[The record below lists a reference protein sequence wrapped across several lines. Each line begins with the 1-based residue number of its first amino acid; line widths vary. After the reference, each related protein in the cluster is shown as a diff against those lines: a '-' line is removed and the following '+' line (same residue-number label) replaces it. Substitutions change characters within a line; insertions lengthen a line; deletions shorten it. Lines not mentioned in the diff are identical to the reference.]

1 MPRRS
6 GTTTVWSWTK
16 TAATG
21 AHMSP
26 VSPKPCSM
34 TTAGPLPPTRTGM
47 VAPWALMFCFR
58 KPEGNDPSFAE
69 TDDATVSSPIALPQ
83 HIALTGIGQDRQE
96 AFAAEAVRM
105 AWGAAPAFYHEREQL
120 E

>member
-6 GTTTVWSWTK
+6 GTTTVWSLTK

-34 TTAGPLPPTRTGM
+34 TTAGPLPPTRTWS
-47 VAPWALMFCFR
+47 VAPLVLMFRLR
-58 KPEGNDPSFAE
+58 KVGGNDPTLEE
-69 TDDATVSSPIALPQ
+69 TDDGTVSPPIDLLGPILCTANAALKVVQ
-83 HIALTGIGQDRQE
+83 
-96 AFAAEAVRM
+96 FAA
-105 AWGAAPAFYHEREQL
+105 
-120 E
+120 

>member
-6 GTTTVWSWTK
+6 GTTTVWSLTK

-34 TTAGPLPPTRTGM
+34 TTAGPLPPTRTWI
-47 VAPWALMFCFR
+47 VAPLTLRFR
-58 KPEGNDPSFAE
+58 LRKLGGKEPTFAE
-69 TDDATVSSPIALPQ
+69 NDDGNVSPPIRLAQ
-83 HIALTGIGQDRQE
+83 DIAAAGNRPRLKAGG
-96 AFAAEAVRM
+96 FA
-105 AWGAAPAFYHEREQL
+105 
-120 E
+120 